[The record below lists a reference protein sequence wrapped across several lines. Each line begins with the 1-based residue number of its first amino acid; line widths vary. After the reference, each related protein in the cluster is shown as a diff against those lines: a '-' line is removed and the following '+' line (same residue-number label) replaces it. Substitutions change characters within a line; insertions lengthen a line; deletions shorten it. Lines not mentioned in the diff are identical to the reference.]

1 MKKFNKVELKFVSTS
16 MSMVTV
22 LDSDKNGEVVDQME
36 YRSMI
41 ASPL

>member
-36 YRSMI
+36 YMSMI